1 MIDQLN
7 IVFVCKAMM
16 SEAVL
21 TSEKTHCDNAI
32 SVALSLT
39 GGCASFSFGLKLA
52 NHSRDISVMISG
64 ETL

>member
-16 SEAVL
+16 SEGVL
-21 TSEKTHCDNAI
+21 TSEKTHCDSAI
-32 SVALSLT
+32 SAALSLT
-39 GGCASFSFGLKLA
+39 SGSRSFSFGLKLA
-52 NHSRDISVMISG
+52 SHPRDVFVMISG

>member
-16 SEAVL
+16 SEGVL
-21 TSEKTHCDNAI
+21 TSEKTHCDSAI

-52 NHSRDISVMISG
+52 SHPRGVFVIISG